1 MSVENQTEHTGVV
14 TFKGAPMTLVGPA
27 LVVGDAAPEEA
38 LISAGLSPVE
48 PLAQSEGKA
57 KLFVVVPSVDTSV
70 CSLESKRFSDEL
82 KSFPSEAPVAVYV
95 VSADL
100 PFAQKRWC
108 GAEGV
113 DNLTMLSDYQGLKWG
128 ASWGVVLKELQLL
141 ARAVF
146 VVDKNNRITY
156 KEIVGEVASEPDY
169 EKAVDA
175 LKDAATQTA

>member
-1 MSVENQTEHTGVV
+1 MSVENSTEHTGVV

-27 LVVGDAAPEEA
+27 LVVGDTAPDET
-38 LISAGLSPVE
+38 LTGAGLSGVN
-48 PLAQSEGKA
+48 PLSASEGKA
-57 KLFVVVPSVDTSV
+57 RLFVVVPSVDTSV

-82 KSFPSEAPVAVYV
+82 KSFSADAPVAVYV

-113 DNLTMLSDYQGLKWG
+113 DNLTMLSDYRGLAWG
-128 ASWGVVLKELQLL
+128 SAWGVVLKELQLL

-146 VVDKNNRITY
+146 VVGKDGRIAY

-169 EKAVDA
+169 NKAIEA
-175 LKDAATQTA
+175 LRTAAEA

>member
-1 MSVENQTEHTGVV
+1 MSVETHAEHTGVV

-27 LVVGDAAPEEA
+27 RVVGDVAPDET
-38 LISAGLSPVE
+38 LIGAGLSPIE

-57 KLFVVVPSVDTSV
+57 RLFVVVPSVDTSV

-82 KSFPSEAPVAVYV
+82 KSFPVDAPIAVYV

-113 DNLTMLSDYQGLKWG
+113 DNLTMLSDYRGLKWG
-128 ASWGVVLKELQLL
+128 TAWGVVLKELQLL

-146 VVDKNNRITY
+146 VVDRENRIHY

-169 EKAVDA
+169 QKAIEA
-175 LKDAATQTA
+175 LKSAASS

>member
-1 MSVENQTEHTGVV
+1 MIENDTEHVGVV

-27 LVVGDAAPEEA
+27 LVVGDAAPEETLTGQG
-38 LISAGLSPVE
+38 LIPVM
-48 PLAQSEGKA
+48 PLADSEGKA
-57 KLFVVVPSVDTSV
+57 RLFVVVPSVDTSV

-82 KSFPSEAPVAVYV
+82 KAFPVGAPVAVYV

-113 DNLTMLSDYQGLKWG
+113 NNLTMLSDYKSLAWG
-128 ASWGVVLKELQLL
+128 AAWGVILKELHLL

-146 VVDKNNRITY
+146 VVGKDGRITY

-169 EKAVDA
+169 AKAMNA
-175 LKDAATQTA
+175 LKLAAD

>member
-1 MSVENQTEHTGVV
+1 MIIENNAEHAGVV

-27 LVVGDAAPEEA
+27 LVIGDVAPEET
-38 LISAGLSPVE
+38 LTGAGMNPVM
-48 PLAQSEGKA
+48 PLAESEGTA
-57 KLFVVVPSVDTSV
+57 RLFVVVPSVDTSV
-70 CSLESKRFSDEL
+70 CSLESKRFSEEL
-82 KSFPSEAPVAVYV
+82 KSFSGDAAVRVYV

-113 DNLTMLSDYQGLKWG
+113 DNLTMLSDYKGLAWG
-128 ASWGVVLKELQLL
+128 AAWGVILKELQLL

-146 VVDKNNRITY
+146 VVGKDGRIAY

-169 EKAVDA
+169 KKAMEA
-175 LKDAATQTA
+175 LKTASV